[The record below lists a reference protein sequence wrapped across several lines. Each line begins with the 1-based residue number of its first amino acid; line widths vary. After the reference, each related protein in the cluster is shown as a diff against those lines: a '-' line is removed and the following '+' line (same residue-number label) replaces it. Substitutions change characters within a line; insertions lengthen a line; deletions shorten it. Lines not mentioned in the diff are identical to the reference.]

1 MQLDRIILRCPYIL
15 GNPEGLMCN
24 AAIDFIK
31 NIKDIDLS
39 ICLSKHY
46 ESCYI
51 YFSKLREEDVIP
63 VSLFNAPVKRE

>member
-1 MQLDRIILRCPYIL
+1 
-15 GNPEGLMCN
+15 MCN

-31 NIKDIDLS
+31 NIGDIDLS

-51 YFSKLREEDVIP
+51 YFSKLREENVIP
-63 VSLFNAPVKRE
+63 ASLNIES